1 MGRYVI
7 PEMWCQREVRDLP
20 WNDSGGREWRGNRR
34 AGI

>member
-1 MGRYVI
+1 MGKYVI
-7 PEMWCQREVRDLP
+7 PEMCQREVRDLT